1 MNSEAVITQLH
12 HPVMNGIEPKQT
24 LQNKGGI
31 VAEQQYNLEGSID
44 NKRVESTLMEQGSM
58 TKEYQKD
65 EN

>member
-1 MNSEAVITQLH
+1 MNAETAITQLH
-12 HPVMNGIEPKQT
+12 HPAMKGMEPRQT

-31 VAEQQYNLEGSID
+31 VAEQNNLEGSID
-44 NKRVESTLMEQGSM
+44 NRRVESTLMEQGPM